1 MDNDYYN
8 NYQVKEYPSIEAV
21 VNATEVLALE
31 DILNGFKFGRE
42 IDLNPSTEKS
52 TKIEIMKEYW
62 KATLDSE
69 RGFCYTFD
77 PKDHGK
83 SMVPIHGK
91 NQYEKHRTL
100 LYMTLYLKV
109 SSSNKS
115 IIKLDCNFTFQFSV
129 WQAEFT

>member
-1 MDNDYYN
+1 MDNDYYD
-8 NYQVKEYPSIEAV
+8 NYQVQKYPSIEAV

-77 PKDHGK
+77 PKDQDHGK

-91 NQYEKHRTL
+91 NQHEKHRTL

-109 SSSNKS
+109 SYKS
-115 IIKLDCNFTFQFSV
+115 ILNIACKKLSHFNF
-129 WQAEFT
+129 